1 MLCAAGI
8 SRSAAIAYAIRCQA
22 TPLGEENACLEYLK
36 SIRVQAAP
44 NRLIVALADGL
55 LKRNGAM
62 IRANESFL
70 EGRYMN
76 GASDDEL

>member
-1 MLCAAGI
+1 MHCAVGI

-55 LKRNGAM
+55 LNRNGAM

-70 EGRYMN
+70 EGR
-76 GASDDEL
+76 